1 MEREQPENL
10 KAYGENM
17 QWYGTP
23 GPWEKE
29 LRVLLTSNGQEA
41 PLTLIGDKLGGKPKA
56 CGNYM
61 HLPLH

>member
-1 MEREQPENL
+1 
-10 KAYGENM
+10 M
-17 QWYGTP
+17 QWHGTP

-56 CGNYM
+56 CRNYM